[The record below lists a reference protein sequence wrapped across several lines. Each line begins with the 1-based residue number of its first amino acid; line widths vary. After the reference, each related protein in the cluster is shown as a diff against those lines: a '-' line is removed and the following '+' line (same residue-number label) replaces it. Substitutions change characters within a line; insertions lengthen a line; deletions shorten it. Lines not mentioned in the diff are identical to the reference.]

1 MKAKNTKF
9 KQQTKQNKTFNSQ
22 QQQNNGIDAQ
32 QQISLQET
40 EVIAQA
46 QEEYL
51 NDIQE
56 QDYQQSQQNQQYDAI
71 DLQEK
76 TNYLYYERIKEMQ
89 RNLDLNEDNK
99 SLELRQIELEE
110 MYIGKLREQRQ
121 RMEQI
126 KLEFEKKQK
135 YINELERKV
144 AQYDYMEEQ
153 YNQIKKKLND
163 SLTVSEDSVF
173 EISKLKKEIQIL
185 EQKVD
190 RFKNE
195 ISEKDLRIQH
205 LYQDQMM
212 YLKQGSEV
220 QEQIEKFKQKLIE
233 NETQFHLQLEQKNL
247 QMQQL
252 IEENNIYTQKKIDTD
267 SLIYEIEILKTQNAE
282 LEREIKKFTDMYQ
295 HEKKQK
301 EEAMN
306 KLEKLSSSNNLD
318 IEKNQK
324 NQQQYLKLINELQ
337 EELDKHNQLLK
348 KQEETISEFRKMKQQ
363 DERKLLM
370 ITTEMDLFQKEIEK
384 LTLSKKQQRD
394 ELLQYKFIVE
404 QKDNELKSLK
414 ASNQELKAKI
424 MQFSDNSIYENR
436 IKKDLNKIKEDLIQA
451 RSLQIDKYNENYCS
465 NEINQQQFVQNN
477 QLDLQNQ

>member
-1 MKAKNTKF
+1 
-9 KQQTKQNKTFNSQ
+9 
-22 QQQNNGIDAQ
+22 
-32 QQISLQET
+32 
-40 EVIAQA
+40 
-46 QEEYL
+46 
-51 NDIQE
+51 
-56 QDYQQSQQNQQYDAI
+56 
-71 DLQEK
+71 
-76 TNYLYYERIKEMQ
+76 
-89 RNLDLNEDNK
+89 
-99 SLELRQIELEE
+99 

-121 RMEQI
+121 RMEKI
-126 KLEFEKKQK
+126 KVEFEKKQK
-135 YINELERKV
+135 YINDLERRV

-163 SLTVSEDSVF
+163 SLNVSEDSVF
-173 EISKLKKEIQIL
+173 EITKLKKEVQIL
-185 EQKVD
+185 EQKVE
-190 RFKNE
+190 RYKNE

-212 YLKQGSEV
+212 YLVILIIYQLVIQKNVTLKKQGSDV

-247 QMQQL
+247 HMQQL
-252 IEENNIYTQKKIDTD
+252 IEENNVYTQKKIDTD
-267 SLIYEIEILKTQNAE
+267 SLIYEIEILKTQNSE

-295 HEKKQK
+295 HEKIQVTYNIK

-306 KLEKLSSSNNLD
+306 KLEKLSSQSNQD
-318 IEKNQK
+318 IEKNSK
-324 NQQQYLKLINELQ
+324 NQQSYLKLINELQ

-384 LTLSKKQQRD
+384 LTLSKKQQKD
-394 ELLQYKFIVE
+394 ELQQYKFIVE

-414 ASNQELKAKI
+414 TSNQELKAKI
-424 MQFSDNSIYENR
+424 LQFSDNSIYENR

-451 RSLQIDKYNENYCS
+451 RSLELDKYNENYSS
-465 NEINQQQFVQNN
+465 NQINQQQFVQNN
-477 QLDLQNQ
+477 QLNLQNQ